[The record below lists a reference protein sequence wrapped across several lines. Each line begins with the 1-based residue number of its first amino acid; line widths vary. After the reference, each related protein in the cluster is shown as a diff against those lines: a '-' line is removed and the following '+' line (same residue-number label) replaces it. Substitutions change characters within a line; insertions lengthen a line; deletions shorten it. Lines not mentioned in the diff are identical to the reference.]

1 MTVNNANESNEV
13 TWDNLCFNPHRQIQE
28 EGRERGIKDGL
39 ISGYHE
45 GYTIGR
51 TTAIS
56 NGMEIGF
63 IQGVLLFLSD
73 ECSLSSI
80 LLDDEKVER
89 ASKSIQNLQVA
100 IDEFPSP
107 DILIRRTTEDHM
119 THNNNDD
126 VNLNSEIDIS
136 NKLQRIRARF
146 KLLMVQ
152 LGLSHVSLK
161 SLMDLNVDA
170 PTNTNADAAIA
181 SNFDTHN
188 SSEW

>member
-13 TWDNLCFNPHRQIQE
+13 TWDNLCFNPHRQIHE

-63 IQGVLLFLSD
+63 IQGVVLFLSD

-89 ASKSIQNLQVA
+89 ASKS
-100 IDEFPSP
+100 

-126 VNLNSEIDIS
+126 DNLNSEIDIS

-161 SLMDLNVDA
+161 SLMDSNVDA
-170 PTNTNADAAIA
+170 PTNSDADAAAAIA

>member
-1 MTVNNANESNEV
+1 
-13 TWDNLCFNPHRQIQE
+13 
-28 EGRERGIKDGL
+28 
-39 ISGYHE
+39 
-45 GYTIGR
+45 
-51 TTAIS
+51 
-56 NGMEIGF
+56 
-63 IQGVLLFLSD
+63 
-73 ECSLSSI
+73 
-80 LLDDEKVER
+80 
-89 ASKSIQNLQVA
+89 
-100 IDEFPSP
+100 
-107 DILIRRTTEDHM
+107 M